1 MSISL
6 HVPYSHIFLFFF
18 FLMIR
23 RPPRSTLFPYT
34 TLFRSVIPRAELWNL
49 ILYQSLPAFLTEP
62 IIIPFSPAV
71 IKIQHLTRTRS
82 EEHTSELQSLA
93 YLVCRLLL
101 EKKKRTITTYHVVYY
116 TLDLAL

>member
-71 IKIQHLTRTRS
+71 IKIQHLTRTSSKTPYYRTFLRNLKKIELCHRS
-82 EEHTSELQSLA
+82 TAASTYALA
-93 YLVCRLLL
+93 P
-101 EKKKRTITTYHVVYY
+101 
-116 TLDLAL
+116 TLDI